1 MNATTNEPISTDVL
15 IVGAGPAGLAL
26 RRALDRLGVDSVLV
40 DRHAAG
46 LNTSRAAVIHARTL
60 EVLEPLGVVPAL
72 LAEGLK
78 TPDFC
83 VREGRDVLL
92 RIGFAGLPSPH
103 PYALMCPQNV
113 TEAVLAA
120 GFGTRNATVWRPARL
135 VSFKEVPGGIAAEL
149 DCAEAGLRQVHARW
163 IVGCDGARSD
173 VRAGAGIAFEGGDYA
188 ERFALADV
196 RMDWPLPRSEVSLFF
211 SPEGLMV
218 VAPLPGGHRGGEE
231 GADRYRIV
239 ATVNDP
245 DPDPDPDVTLARVHA
260 LLGGRGPRP
269 GTAPAVKELLWGSSF
284 QVQHRVAAQVWK
296 GRVLLCGD
304 AAHVHSPA
312 GGQGMNTGIQD
323 AVELAAPLHRALR
336 DGDTGGLAAWSARRH
351 VIAREVVRTTD
362 ALTRLATA
370 SSPLART
377 ARGALLGLVD
387 HLPFVRRR
395 LAMRLAE
402 LDR

>member
-1 MNATTNEPISTDVL
+1 MDAATTAPISTEVL

-26 RRALDRLGVDSVLV
+26 RLALDRLGIASILV

-72 LAEGLK
+72 LSEGLK

-83 VREGRDVLL
+83 VREGGDVLL
-92 RIGFAGLPSPH
+92 RIGFAGLPSSH

-120 GFGTRNATVWRPARL
+120 GLGEQNDTVWRPARL
-135 VSFKEVPGGIAAEL
+135 VSFTEVPGGIAAEV
-149 DCAEAGLRQVHARW
+149 DCSGAGPRQVHARW

-188 ERFALADV
+188 ERFVLADV

-211 SPEGLMV
+211 SPQGLMV
-218 VAPLPGGHRGGEE
+218 VAPLPGG
-231 GADRYRIV
+231 GADRYRVV
-239 ATVNDP
+239 ATVD
-245 DPDPDPDVTLARVHA
+245 DPDPDVTPAHVQT
-260 LLGGRGPRP
+260 LLGTRGPRP
-269 GTAPAVKELLWGSSF
+269 GTAPAIRELLWGSSF
-284 QVQHRVAAQVWK
+284 HVQHRLAAQVWK
-296 GRVLLCGD
+296 GHALLCGD

-323 AVELAAPLHRALR
+323 AVELAAPLRQALR
-336 DGDTGGLAAWSARRH
+336 EGDTGAIAAWAARRH
-351 VIAREVVRTTD
+351 AIAREVVRTTD

-370 SSPLART
+370 SSPLARA

-387 HLPFVRRR
+387 HLPFVRRQ
-395 LAMRLAE
+395 LAMQLAE

>member
-1 MNATTNEPISTDVL
+1 MDAATTAPISTEVL

-26 RRALDRLGVDSVLV
+26 RLALDRLGIASILV

-72 LAEGLK
+72 LSQGLK

-83 VREGRDVLL
+83 VREGRNALL

-120 GFGTRNATVWRPARL
+120 GLGARNATVWRPARL
-135 VSFKEVPGGIAAEL
+135 VSFTEVPGGIAAKL
-149 DCAEAGLRQVHARW
+149 DCSEAGPRQVHARW
-163 IVGCDGARSD
+163 IVGCDGARSE
-173 VRAGAGIAFEGGDYA
+173 VRAGAGIAFGGGDYA
-188 ERFALADV
+188 ERFVLADV
-196 RMDWPLPRSEVSLFF
+196 RMEWPLPRSEVSLFF
-211 SPEGLMV
+211 SPQGLMV
-218 VAPLPGGHRGGEE
+218 VAPLPGEGNGDSEGR
-231 GADRYRIV
+231 GADRYRVV

-245 DPDPDPDVTLARVHA
+245 DPDVTVAHVHT
-260 LLGGRGPRP
+260 LLGTRGPRP
-269 GTAPAVKELLWGSSF
+269 GTAPAIRELLWGSSF
-284 QVQHRVAAQVWK
+284 HVQHRLAAQVWK
-296 GRVLLCGD
+296 GHALLCGD

-323 AVELAAPLHRALR
+323 AAELAAPLHRALR
-336 DGDTGGLAAWSARRH
+336 EGDTGAIAAWAARRH
-351 VIAREVVRTTD
+351 AIAREVVRTTD

-370 SSPLART
+370 SSPLARA

-395 LAMRLAE
+395 LAMQLAE

>member
-1 MNATTNEPISTDVL
+1 MDTATTAPISTEVL

-26 RRALDRLGVDSVLV
+26 RRALDRLGIASILV

-72 LAEGLK
+72 LSQGLR

-83 VREGRDVLL
+83 VREGGDVLL
-92 RIGFAGLPSPH
+92 RIGFAELPSPH

-113 TEAVLAA
+113 TEAVLGA
-120 GFGTRNATVWRPARL
+120 GLGGQNATVWRPARL
-135 VSFKEVPGGIAAEL
+135 VSFTEVPGGIAADL
-149 DCAEAGLRQVHARW
+149 DCFEAGPRQVQARW
-163 IVGCDGARSD
+163 IVGCDGSRSD

-188 ERFALADV
+188 ERFVLADV

-218 VAPLPGGHRGGEE
+218 VAPLPGGT
-231 GADRYRIV
+231 DRYRVV
-239 ATVNDP
+239 ATVD
-245 DPDPDPDVTLARVHA
+245 DPDPDVTPAHVQT
-260 LLGGRGPRP
+260 LLGTRGPRP
-269 GTAPAVKELLWGSSF
+269 GTAPAIKELLWGSSF
-284 QVQHRVAAQVWK
+284 HVQHRLAAQVWK
-296 GRVLLCGD
+296 GHALLCGD

-336 DGDTGGLAAWSARRH
+336 DGDTGGLAAWAARRH

>member
-1 MNATTNEPISTDVL
+1 MDAAPNAPVSTEVL

-26 RRALDRLGVDSVLV
+26 RRALDRLGIASVLV

-72 LAEGLK
+72 LSQGLK

-83 VREGRDVLL
+83 VREGGDLLL

-120 GFGTRNATVWRPARL
+120 GLGDRNATVWRPARL
-135 VSFKEVPGGIAAEL
+135 VSFAEVPGGIAAEL
-149 DCAEAGLRQVHARW
+149 DCSDAGPRQVHARW
-163 IVGCDGARSD
+163 IVGCDGARSE

-188 ERFALADV
+188 ERFVLADV

-211 SPEGLMV
+211 SPQGLMV
-218 VAPLPGGHRGGEE
+218 VAPLPGG
-231 GADRYRIV
+231 GADRYRVV
-239 ATVNDP
+239 ATVD
-245 DPDPDPDVTLARVHA
+245 DPDPDVTPAHVHA
-260 LLGGRGPRP
+260 LLGTRGPRP
-269 GTAPAVKELLWGSSF
+269 GTTPAIRELLWGSSF
-284 QVQHRVAAQVWK
+284 HVQHRLAAQVWK
-296 GRVLLCGD
+296 GHALLCGD

-323 AVELAAPLHRALR
+323 AAELAAPLHRALR
-336 DGDTGGLAAWSARRH
+336 EGDTGAIAAWAARRH
-351 VIAREVVRTTD
+351 AIAREVVRTTD

-370 SSPLART
+370 SSPLARA
-377 ARGALLGLVD
+377 ARGALLGLAD

-395 LAMRLAE
+395 LAMQLAE